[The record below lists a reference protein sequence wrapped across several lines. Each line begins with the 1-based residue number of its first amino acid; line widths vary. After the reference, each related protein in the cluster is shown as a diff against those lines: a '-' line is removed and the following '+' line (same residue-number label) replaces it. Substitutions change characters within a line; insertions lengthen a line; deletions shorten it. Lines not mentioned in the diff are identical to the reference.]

1 MTKNTR
7 SKEDLTKNPKLVIF
21 DFDGVLFD
29 SLNTV
34 WKIIKPFI
42 KKHGFTKVKNKQ
54 DFRKLFITNF
64 YTATEH
70 LGFDICH
77 TPELHNEIM
86 NIMET
91 NYDPPIFLGITKIIK
106 KLAQRCTLA
115 VESSNYESA
124 MRRILKAHDLEKYFT
139 FIAGADKEPSKTKR
153 LQNLLQNVRP
163 AAALFVTDTVGDIS
177 EAKKAGIP
185 SIAVSWGYHTYRQLK
200 KAHPLDTARTPE
212 ELVKKI
218 KDYFG

>member
-7 SKEDLTKNPKLVIF
+7 SKEDSTNTMIKSMAKN
-21 DFDGVLFD
+21 
-29 SLNTV
+29 
-34 WKIIKPFI
+34 
-42 KKHGFTKVKNKQ
+42 
-54 DFRKLFITNF
+54 RKLFITNF
-64 YTATEH
+64 YTATEQ

-91 NYDPPIFLGITKIIK
+91 NYNPPIFPNTGKIIK
-106 KLAQRCTLA
+106 ELTQRCTLA
-115 VESSNYESA
+115 VESSNYKRA
-124 MRRILKAHDLEKYFT
+124 MKRVLTAHGLEKYFAV
-139 FIAGADKEPSKTKR
+139 IAGADKEPSKTKR
-153 LQNLLQNVRP
+153 LQNLLQKIRP

-185 SIAVSWGYHTYRQLK
+185 CITVSWGYNTYRQLK

-218 KDYFG
+218 NDHFG